1 MKNKSIEEPKV
12 YFERNTI
19 VILVMACLAIAADYF
34 GYTIL
39 IQPNPWGIFMAI
51 FGLVLTIQTLWLILN
66 PYTIVYD
73 DKFEI
78 KQSFFL
84 NKEYFFLDIKS
95 IELNHQKMIITYN
108 DLEKD
113 ALPLFGM
120 RPSHKQKMFEHLKK
134 HIDLNMIGRDF

>member
-1 MKNKSIEEPKV
+1 
-12 YFERNTI
+12 
-19 VILVMACLAIAADYF
+19 
-34 GYTIL
+34 
-39 IQPNPWGIFMAI
+39 MAI

-120 RPSHKQKMFEHLKK
+120 RPSHKQKMFEHLKT